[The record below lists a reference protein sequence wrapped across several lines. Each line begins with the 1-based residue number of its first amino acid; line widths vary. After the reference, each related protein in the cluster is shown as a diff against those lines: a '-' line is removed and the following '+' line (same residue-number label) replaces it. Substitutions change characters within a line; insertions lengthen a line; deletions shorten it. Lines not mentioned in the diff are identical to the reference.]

1 MIPSLLLLALALGVV
16 GIDGDDVPSRSYS
29 GRERQLQVEPPRADD
44 DVAVDGRLSEAAW
57 RTAARLTGFSQYAPV
72 DDVAA
77 ADSTV
82 VLVWYSSKAIH
93 FGIRAYAEAGTLR
106 ASLGDRDKSY
116 NDDYVGI
123 FVATQPERRQA
134 LVFAVNPFGVQGD
147 GIVVEGATTSGG
159 GFGGAQIGREPTDIS
174 PDYVFQSKGRLTE
187 WGYEVEVRI
196 PFRSLQFAEGDRQV
210 WALNVIRRVQ
220 SRGEEHS
227 WAPAK
232 RAAAS
237 YIAQFGRLE
246 GMEGLDRGRV
256 LDVTPI
262 VTARVT
268 GAHEGDDPSRPWG
281 YAGGRPRL
289 GANVRYGLTSSLTLS
304 ATLRPDFAEVESDA
318 SQAVSDPR
326 QLLYFTEKRPFFL
339 EGAEQ
344 FVAPGNLIYT
354 RRIVAPTEAAK
365 VTGTL
370 AGTQT
375 ALLVARDARTTS
387 LTGDAR
393 PLFTWLRTT
402 RTVAKE
408 SRVGLVYTG
417 REDGGASNRVAAVDG
432 RFVFGGVYSVQG
444 LAAVSRTEGG
454 AVEGGSDDVVQA
466 PMFQLVAARSGRQ
479 LAARYL
485 FTSIAD
491 GFQTA
496 SGFISRDSVARVN
509 IDHGWTIYGAPGALL
524 QTMSTD
530 VVVDGTW
537 RWRQFVRQ
545 GDAIEKKLHLNTNY
559 GLRGGWRL
567 GASVLVETF
576 GFDPDYYGRYWVE
589 RRDASGAVTDT
600 VPMKGTPRIPNLDW
614 LVQASTPNWQHLSAH
629 VFYLWG
635 HDENFFEWAS
645 ADIQWL
651 TVGADW
657 RPTTQLRVGSTYN
670 MQSYRRRTDG
680 SLVGAS
686 HIPRLKVEY
695 QLSRAL
701 LVRAVGEY
709 EAGIVDSLRD
719 DSRTGDPLL
728 LRRGDGSFVRLTGGK
743 RNDFRPQLL
752 LAYTPVPGTVFYAGY
767 DATLAEPEAWRF
779 RQLARSREGVF
790 VKASWLFRL

>member
-1 MIPSLLLLALALGVV
+1 MTPSLLPLALAVV
-16 GIDGDDVPSRSYS
+16 TAAASPAGDDAPPRSYS

-44 DVAVDGRLSEAAW
+44 GIAVSGRLDEAVW
-57 RTAARLTGFSQYAPV
+57 RGAARLTGFSQYAPI
-72 DDVAA
+72 DDVPA

-82 VLVWYSSKAIH
+82 VQVWYSSRAIH
-93 FGIRAYAEAGTLR
+93 FGIRAYAEAGTVR

-159 GFGGAQIGREPTDIS
+159 GFGGAQIGREPTDVS

-187 WGYEVEVRI
+187 WGFEVEVRI
-196 PFRSLQFAEGDRQV
+196 PFRSLQFAEGDRQA

-237 YIAQFGRLE
+237 YIAQFGRLQ
-246 GMEGLDRGRV
+246 GMAGLDRGRV

-262 VTARVT
+262 ATARVT
-268 GAHEGDDPSRPWG
+268 GAYQDDDPGRRWD
-281 YAGGRPRL
+281 YEGGRPQL

-344 FVAPGNLIYT
+344 LVAPGNLIYT

-370 AGTQT
+370 VGTQT
-375 ALLVARDARTTS
+375 ALLVARDARATS
-387 LTGDAR
+387 LTGEGR

-402 RTVAKE
+402 RTVGKD
-408 SRVGLVYTG
+408 SRVGVVYTG
-417 REDGGASNRVAAVDG
+417 REDDGASNRVAAVDG

-444 LAAVSRTEGG
+444 LAALSRTERGG
-454 AVEGGSDDVVQA
+454 TPDAGTVQA

-491 GFQTA
+491 GFRTA

-530 VVVDGTW
+530 LVVDGTW
-537 RWRQFVRQ
+537 RWRQFVRR

-589 RRDASGAVTDT
+589 RHDASGAVTDT
-600 VPMKGTPRIPNLDW
+600 VPMRGTPRIPNLDW
-614 LVQASTPNWQHLSAH
+614 LVQANTPNWQHLSARA
-629 VFYLWG
+629 FYLWG

-645 ADIQWL
+645 AGIQWL
-651 TVGADW
+651 TLGADW
-657 RPTTQLRVGSTYN
+657 RPTTQLRVGGTYN

-695 QLSRAL
+695 QLNRAL

-709 EAGIVDSLRD
+709 ESGIVDSLRD

-728 LRRGDGSFVRLTGGK
+728 LRRTDGSFVRLTGG
-743 RNDFRPQLL
+743 RSNDFRPQLL

-779 RQLARSREGVF
+779 RRLQRSREGVF